1 MVGGAEMK
9 KILFS
14 FLLASSFFFN
24 SSAQAENQLS
34 AQAEYQLFDT
44 KPPSLVQTVIAIE
57 KVLSLWADQY
67 PQCYQDVADIKQAL
81 SELQNLTSTVISEIT
96 AFHGDFAILHG
107 ELGPHLVAYE
117 DYLKK
122 ISDGFASYS
131 KDVSSFLQGFHTDSG
146 AIQAYL
152 SDLVYYHSSNNDGY
166 YLSSMNDVLSQLSKL
181 ISEHY
186 SKLPD
191 FNTWSPEAK
200 VTNFADMKEILKELF
215 QEIVVNAHCTLDS
228 DAQIKVNAQFDFDYD
243 YLLPSKQFHYKANQS
258 KFSLNSYTRFH
269 PRTWLYNADDSMGG
283 LVTPTENTTATY
295 DFLDFMCS
303 CCNALVSQ
311 NQDVSMLLCQI
322 LGFFKSGK
330 GDDDQ
335 LKTMATTA
343 ADGASQDLD
352 SLKSA
357 FHASSLEDVAA
368 QYFVDLNIDDKF
380 DSEFLGFGH
389 GSGSSCPDFIDIGP
403 IPFSKIH
410 SSMSDYTLHF
420 STAGLKSFFDI
431 CRQCFTVVWYL
442 FFLTI
447 CIFLARFGWAFLKP
461 ILRTLTNV
469 LNW

>member
-1 MVGGAEMK
+1 MVFRLWLQRSPRLLGRAFLLVGGAEMK
-9 KILFS
+9 KILSS
-14 FLLASSFFFN
+14 FLLFSFF
-24 SSAQAENQLS
+24 SLS
-34 AQAEYQLFDT
+34 AATAPIDPDPQVDALERIFQ
-44 KPPSLVQTVIAIE
+44 
-57 KVLSLWADQY
+57 VLNSWADQY
-67 PQCYQDVADIKQAL
+67 PQCYQDVADIKQAI
-81 SELQNLTSTVISEIT
+81 SELQNLTSVSISEIS
-96 AFHGDFAILHG
+96 AFHGDFANLHG
-107 ELGPHLVAYE
+107 ELGPRLVAYE
-117 DYLKK
+117 NYLKQISDYLP
-122 ISDGFASYS
+122 
-131 KDVSSFLQGFHTDSG
+131 GFHTDSG
-146 AIQAYL
+146 AIQGYL
-152 SDLVYYHSSNNDGY
+152 ADLVYYHSSDTSSY
-166 YLSSMNDVLSQLSKL
+166 YLSSMNDILSQLSTL
-181 ISEHY
+181 ISDHY

-191 FNTWSPEAK
+191 FNTWSPEVK
-200 VTNFADMKEILKELF
+200 VTNFADIKEILRELF
-215 QEIVVNAHCTLDS
+215 NEITVFAHCTLDS
-228 DAQIKVNAQFDFDYD
+228 DAQIKVNAQFDFNYD
-243 YLLPSKQFHYKANQS
+243 YFSPLIRFSEKSNKGY
-258 KFSLNSYTRFH
+258 FSLNTFTRYH
-269 PRTWLYNADDSMGG
+269 PLNWLYNSEDSMDS
-283 LVTPTENTTATY
+283 LITPSETSTVGV

-303 CCNALVSQ
+303 CGNALVSQ
-311 NQDVSMLLCQI
+311 NQDISMLLCQI

-330 GDDDQ
+330 EDGEQ
-335 LKTMATTA
+335 LKTMATAA

-380 DSEFLGFGH
+380 DSDFLGFGH

-410 SSMSDYTLHF
+410 QSMSDYTLHF

>member
-1 MVGGAEMK
+1 MVFRLWLQRSPRLLGRAFLLVGGAEMK

-14 FLLASSFFFN
+14 FLLVSSFF
-24 SSAQAENQLS
+24 LS
-34 AQAEYQLFDT
+34 AATAPLDPDPQVDALERIFQ
-44 KPPSLVQTVIAIE
+44 
-57 KVLSLWADQY
+57 VLNSWADQY
-67 PQCYQDVADIKQAL
+67 PQCYQDVADIKQAI
-81 SELQNLTSTVISEIT
+81 SDLQNLTSVSISEIS
-96 AFHGDFAILHG
+96 AFHGDFANLHG
-107 ELGPHLVAYE
+107 ELGPRLVAYE
-117 DYLKK
+117 NYLKQIADYLP
-122 ISDGFASYS
+122 
-131 KDVSSFLQGFHTDSG
+131 GFHTDSG
-146 AIQAYL
+146 AIQGYL
-152 SDLVYYHSSNNDGY
+152 ADLVYYHSSDTSSY
-166 YLSSMNDVLSQLSKL
+166 YLSSMNDILSQLSTL
-181 ISEHY
+181 ISDHY

-200 VTNFADMKEILKELF
+200 VTNFADIKEILRELF
-215 QEIVVNAHCTLDS
+215 NEITVYAHCTLDS
-228 DAQIKVNAQFDFDYD
+228 DAQIKVNAQFDFNYD
-243 YLLPSKQFHYKANQS
+243 YFSPLIRFSEKSNKGY
-258 KFSLNSYTRFH
+258 FSLNTFTRYH
-269 PRTWLYNADDSMGG
+269 PTTWLFNENDSMDS
-283 LVTPTENTTATY
+283 LVTPIDSSTVGV

-303 CCNALVSQ
+303 CGNALVSQ
-311 NQDVSMLLCQI
+311 NQDISMLLCQM
-322 LGFFKSGK
+322 LGFYKSGHE
-330 GDDDQ
+330 DMDE
-335 LKTMATTA
+335 LKRLATSA

-368 QYFVDLNIDDKF
+368 QYFVDLSIDDKF
-380 DSEFLGFGH
+380 DSDFLGFGH

-410 SSMSDYTLHF
+410 QSMSDYTLHF

>member
-1 MVGGAEMK
+1 MCRSRLFRRTFLLVGGAEMK

-14 FLLASSFFFN
+14 FLLASSF
-24 SSAQAENQLS
+24 SLS
-34 AQAEYQLFDT
+34 AATNPIDPDPQVDALERILQ
-44 KPPSLVQTVIAIE
+44 
-57 KVLSLWADQY
+57 VLNAWADKY
-67 PQCYQDVADIKQAL
+67 PQCYQDVADIKQAI
-81 SELQNLTSTVISEIT
+81 SELQNLNSVVISEIS
-96 AFHGDFAILHG
+96 AFHGDFSALHG
-107 ELGPHLVAYE
+107 ELGPRLVAYE

-122 ISDGFASYS
+122 ISDGFALYS
-131 KDVSSFLQGFHTDSG
+131 KDVSSYLQGFHTDSG
-146 AIQAYL
+146 AIQGYL
-152 SDLVYYHSSNNDGY
+152 ADLVYYHSSDSSGY
-166 YLSSMNDVLSQLSKL
+166 YLSSMESILSQLSTL
-181 ISEHY
+181 ISDHY

-191 FNTWSPEAK
+191 FNTWSPEAR
-200 VTNFADMKEILKELF
+200 VTNFADIKEILKELF

-258 KFSLNSYTRFH
+258 KFSLNSYTRYH

-283 LVTPTENTTATY
+283 LVTPSEKTTATY

-303 CCNALVSQ
+303 CGNALVSQ

-330 GDDDQ
+330 GDDEQ

-357 FHASSLEDVAA
+357 FHASSLEDVAS
-368 QYFVDLNIDDKF
+368 QYFVDLSIDEKF
-380 DSEFLGFGH
+380 DTDFLGFG
-389 GSGSSCPDFIDIGP
+389 GSAGNHCPDFIDIGP
-403 IPFSKIH
+403 IPFSKIV

-420 STAGLKSFFDI
+420 STAGLLSFFDI
-431 CRQCFTVVWYL
+431 CRQSFTVVWYL

-461 ILRTLTNV
+461 IFRSLTSV
-469 LNW
+469 LDW

>member
-1 MVGGAEMK
+1 MVFGLWLQCSPRLLGRAFLLVGGAEMK

-14 FLLASSFFFN
+14 FLLASSF
-24 SSAQAENQLS
+24 SLS
-34 AQAEYQLFDT
+34 AATNPIDPDPQVDALERIFQ
-44 KPPSLVQTVIAIE
+44 
-57 KVLSLWADQY
+57 VLNSWADQY
-67 PQCYQDVADIKQAL
+67 PQCYQDVADIKQAI
-81 SELQNLTSTVISEIT
+81 SDIQNLTSVSISEMS
-96 AFHGDFAILHG
+96 AFHGDFANLHS

-117 DYLKK
+117 NYLKQ
-122 ISDGFASYS
+122 ISD
-131 KDVSSFLQGFHTDSG
+131 FLPGFHTDSG

-152 SDLVYYHSSNNDGY
+152 SDLVYYHSSDTSSY
-166 YLSSMNDVLSQLSKL
+166 YLSSMNEILSQLSTL
-181 ISEHY
+181 ISDHY

-200 VTNFADMKEILKELF
+200 VTNFADIKEILRELF
-215 QEIVVNAHCTLDS
+215 NEITVYAHCTLDS
-228 DAQIKVNAQFDFDYD
+228 DAQIKVNAQFDFNYD
-243 YLLPSKQFHYKANQS
+243 YFSPLIRFSEKSNKGY
-258 KFSLNSYTRFH
+258 FSLNTFTRYH
-269 PRTWLYNADDSMGG
+269 PSSWLFNENDSMDS
-283 LVTPTENTTATY
+283 LVTPIDSSTVGV

-303 CCNALVSQ
+303 CGNALVSQ
-311 NQDVSMLLCQI
+311 NQDISMLLCQM
-322 LGFFKSGK
+322 LGFYKQGHE
-330 GDDDQ
+330 DMDE
-335 LKTMATTA
+335 LKRLATSA
-343 ADGASQDLD
+343 SDGASQDLD

-368 QYFVDLNIDDKF
+368 QYFVDLSIDEKF
-380 DSEFLGFGH
+380 DTDFLGFGH

-447 CIFLARFGWAFLKP
+447 CIFLGRFGWAFLKP
-461 ILRTLTNV
+461 ILRTLTSV

>member
-9 KILFS
+9 KILASLLLLPFFS
-14 FLLASSFFFN
+14 V
-24 SSAQAENQLS
+24 SAATAPLDPDPQVDALERILQ
-34 AQAEYQLFDT
+34 
-44 KPPSLVQTVIAIE
+44 
-57 KVLSLWADQY
+57 VLDSWANQY
-67 PQCYQDVADIKQAL
+67 PQCYRDVADIKYAIID
-81 SELQNLTSTVISEIT
+81 LQNLNGLINGELSTFR
-96 AFHGDFAILHG
+96 ADFLSLYS
-107 ELGPHLVAYE
+107 ELGPLLSAY
-117 DYLKK
+117 DGYLKQ
-122 ISDGFASYS
+122 ISEGFGSYS
-131 KDVSSFLQGFHTDSG
+131 KDVLSYLKGFSQDSG
-146 AIQAYL
+146 AIQSYLADILYNVSECNSYSSLINNFLSAEIPNIIKLL
-152 SDLVYYHSSNNDGY
+152 SDN
-166 YLSSMNDVLSQLSKL
+166 
-181 ISEHY
+181 Y

-191 FNTWSPEAK
+191 FNTWSPDVK
-200 VTNFADMKEILKELF
+200 VTNFADIKEILRELF
-215 QEIVVNAHCTLDS
+215 NEITVFAHCTLDS
-228 DAQIKVNAQFDFDYD
+228 DAEIKVNAQFDFDYD
-243 YLLPSKQFHYKANQS
+243 FFSPVKLFSEKANRGY
-258 KFSLNSYTRFH
+258 FSLNSYTRYH
-269 PRTWLYNADDSMGG
+269 PHNWLYNSDDPMDS
-283 LVTPTENTTATY
+283 LVTPVETSVVGV
-295 DFLDFMCS
+295 DLLDFMCS
-303 CCNALVSQ
+303 CGNALVAQ
-311 NQDVSMLLCQI
+311 NQDISMLLCQI

-330 GDDDQ
+330 SDEEQ

-380 DSEFLGFGH
+380 DSDFLGFGH

-447 CIFLARFGWAFLKP
+447 CIFLARFGWAFFKP
-461 ILRTLTNV
+461 IFSTLANV

>member
-1 MVGGAEMK
+1 MCRTRFLRRAFLLVGGAEMN
-9 KILFS
+9 KILASLLLFS
-14 FLLASSFFFN
+14 FYSVSAS
-24 SSAQAENQLS
+24 AEPLDPNPQVDAL
-34 AQAEYQLFDT
+34 ERILR
-44 KPPSLVQTVIAIE
+44 
-57 KVLSLWADQY
+57 VLNAWADKY
-67 PQCYQDVADIKQAL
+67 PQCYQDVADIKQAI
-81 SELQNLTSTVISEIT
+81 SELQNLNNAVISEIS
-96 AFHGDFAILHG
+96 AFHGDFSALHG
-107 ELGPHLVAYE
+107 ELGPRLVAYE

-122 ISDGFASYS
+122 ISDALGLHF
-131 KDVSSFLQGFHTDSG
+131 KDVLSYLKGFSTDSG
-146 AIQAYL
+146 SIQGYL
-152 SDLVYYHSSNNDGY
+152 ADLVYYHSSNTDGY
-166 YLSSMNDVLSQLSKL
+166 YLGEINNILSQLSTL
-181 ISEHY
+181 ISDHY

-200 VTNFADMKEILKELF
+200 VTNFADIKEILRELF
-215 QEIVVNAHCTLDS
+215 NEITVFAHCTLDS
-228 DAQIKVNAQFDFDYD
+228 DAQINVNSTFNFNYD
-243 YLLPSKQFHYKANQS
+243 YFSPLIRFSEKSNKGY
-258 KFSLNSYTRFH
+258 FSLNTFTRYH
-269 PRTWLYNADDSMGG
+269 PLTWLFNENDKMDYLITPIDSSTVGVDI
-283 LVTPTENTTATY
+283 L
-295 DFLDFMCS
+295 DFLCS
-303 CCNALVSQ
+303 CGNALVAQ
-311 NQDVSMLLCQI
+311 NQDISMLLCQI
-322 LGFFKSGK
+322 LGFYKSGHEDMDELK
-330 GDDDQ
+330 Q
-335 LKTMATTA
+335 LATSA

-380 DSEFLGFGH
+380 DSGFLGFGH